1 MGGGAV
7 TEYTLSY
14 TVETGIT
21 YNILDEDGVALV
33 TGEVSDS
40 GTQRTVT
47 SSTPTVTIKQIST
60 GGFGI
65 TAYGNTT
72 NCTVVVT
79 ENDKAVITMTETTA
93 LVEIQTGIV

>member
-1 MGGGAV
+1 MGGAV

-21 YNILDEDGVALV
+21 YNILDENGTVLV
-33 TGEVSDS
+33 TGEVSDN
-40 GTQRTVT
+40 TQHTVT

-65 TAYGNTT
+65 TAYGNTV
-72 NCTVVVT
+72 NCTAVVT

-93 LVEIQTGIV
+93 SVEIQTGIV